1 MHRTGYE
8 DPMNSSGSSGY
19 GSSPMNS
26 APMIGVPSN
35 YQPGKIIVGLDVGTT
50 KVCAI
55 VAAISLNE
63 PHTMTILGVGHAPA
77 DGLSRGVVTN
87 IEKTVRSIEKAV
99 AEAEA
104 QSGVKI
110 REVVVGIAG
119 DHIQSFQSRGVVTIS
134 NSDRQITGDD
144 VVRLIEDTK
153 KVHLPTDRKIL
164 HVIPQEFIVDG
175 QDGIYEPIGMSGV
188 RLEASVHIING
199 LVTAVQNIYNCVEKA
214 GLKVADLV
222 LEPLASSYAVLDDEE
237 KEVGVALVDIGG
249 GTTDIAVFEER
260 TIRHTAVI
268 GIAGQ
273 KVTDDIR
280 KGLGILGDQAE
291 RLKREYGC
299 AVVSHIL
306 RDEVIQLPG
315 LAGRKPREIQKSVLS
330 RVIQPR
336 MEEILEFALAE
347 IKRSGYARHL
357 SAGVVL
363 TGGGSMTNGTRE
375 LAEEIFGM
383 PVKIGMPMGFGAGL
397 VKEVESPVFA
407 TAIGLVLY
415 AFKHHERS
423 NLMSYV
429 TEEETEPVDIPQLY
443 DAPAEEN
450 IEEEKKGGN
459 IFGRMKE
466 WFEQL

>member
-1 MHRTGYE
+1 MPRTRISEPTNEPVYST
-8 DPMNSSGSSGY
+8 PMNT
-19 GSSPMNS
+19 
-26 APMIGVPSN
+26 APMIGVPSSLD
-35 YQPGKIIVGLDVGTT
+35 PGRIIVGLDVGTT

-55 VAAISLNE
+55 VAAISLRE
-63 PHTMTILGVGHAPA
+63 PRTMTILGVGHAPA

-87 IEKTVRSIEKAV
+87 IEKTVRSIERAV

-134 NSDRQITGDD
+134 NSEKTITEGD
-144 VVRLIEDTK
+144 VERLIEDTK
-153 KVHLPTDRKIL
+153 KVHLPADRKIL
-164 HVIPQEFIVDG
+164 HVIPQEYIVDG

-199 LVTAVQNIYNCVEKA
+199 LVTAVQNIYNCVERA
-214 GLKVADLV
+214 GIRVRDIV

-315 LAGRKPREIQKSVLS
+315 LAGRKPREISKSVLS

-347 IKRSGYARHL
+347 IKRSGFARHL

-375 LAEEIFGM
+375 LAEEVFQM

-397 VKEVESPVFA
+397 VREVESPVFS
-407 TAIGLVLY
+407 TAVGLVLY
-415 AFKHHERS
+415 AFKHHAPAQ
-423 NLMSYV
+423 YV
-429 TEEETEPVDIPQLY
+429 HEEIPAEPAAVPEEE
-443 DAPAEEN
+443 AAM
-450 IEEEKKGGN
+450 GGHAGN
-459 IFGRMKE
+459 IFSRMKE

>member
-1 MHRTGYE
+1 MSR
-8 DPMNSSGSSGY
+8 DSSNSNDISAQRAT
-19 GSSPMNS
+19 PLNS
-26 APMIGVPSN
+26 APMNGVPSSI
-35 YQPGKIIVGLDVGTT
+35 GAGRIIVGLDVGTT

-55 VAAISLNE
+55 VAAMSLRE
-63 PHTMTILGVGHAPA
+63 PHTMTVLGVGHAPA

-87 IEKTVRSIEKAV
+87 IEKTVKSIERAI

-134 NSDRQITGDD
+134 NHDRTISQED
-144 VVRLIEDTK
+144 VDRLIEDTK
-153 KVHLPTDRKIL
+153 KVHLPMDRKIL

-199 LVTAVQNIYNCVEKA
+199 LVTAVQNIHNCVERA
-214 GLKVADLV
+214 GLRVRDIV

-315 LAGRKPREIQKSVLS
+315 LAGRKPREIPKSVLS

-347 IKRSGYARHL
+347 IKRSGYARLL

-375 LAEEIFGM
+375 LAEEIFQM

-397 VKEVESPVFA
+397 VKEVESPVFS
-407 TAIGLVLY
+407 TAVGLVLY
-415 AFKHHERS
+415 AFKHHAPTT
-423 NLMSYV
+423 YV
-429 TEEETEPVDIPQLY
+429 EEAPEVETTFEEPVATSETEENVSGT
-443 DAPAEEN
+443 
-450 IEEEKKGGN
+450 
-459 IFGRMKE
+459 IFSRMKE